1 MSIQEAGTFVCY
13 QHGHLGIPRLCPPI
27 LKDVLLRCW
36 NYDAESRPNIDTL
49 CSVFQRLT
57 MEPSLLVQHSES
69 LSNLLKNDNL
79 VLDIEQ
85 NEVSP
90 LATGDNVISQ
100 DDLKN
105 HNFCAGKLIS
115 NYSRMDFFMP

>member
-69 LSNLLKNDNL
+69 LCNLLKNDNL
-79 VLDIEQ
+79 ALDIEQ

-90 LATGDNVISQ
+90 LVTVDNVISQ

-105 HNFCAGKLIS
+105 DNFCAGKFWVC
-115 NYSRMDFFMP
+115 MDNPSLLM